1 MGSKSF
7 DDIIKAKLK
16 ELERLTGSGDW
27 EAFEQKY
34 EEHQTKEFD
43 QSIKDKLSQQGIL
56 PIASDWAFFEEMYDG
71 ELTGDFDQAIR
82 EKLSELDTMA
92 GPNDWDTFE
101 KLFEDDI
108 VGDEGRF
115 DRQIADKMDSINVP
129 YNSSHWVLLKKRLE
143 REEYI
148 ITSIYFAKIA
158 EAAILFLLLFT
169 FLNIFPGLSYH
180 QNPLTPIAENK
191 NHSINASKAYDEMEK
206 TTKEDLYKNNDQNLK
221 TAQNPI
227 LLNPTLQNS
236 TIPQS
241 EEKPTIA
248 SNLINAKT
256 GTLQPLEKNPIKL
269 VQYPQAK
276 SFTHQELSQY
286 VRPLLAQHTPLQN
299 EKMEIYRAV
308 RHHQVKENQVKG
320 QSFLGFSIAPTVNI
334 VNSPADFATNT
345 DPYSTDAL
353 GMEAGMLFSH
363 KKSKIELETGAFYGR
378 KSYNPLKNIET
389 TGNFTSGYVREA
401 SLNSI
406 SYDVV
411 SLPVMLKVHAIERA
425 DWNVYAGV
433 GTNFH
438 LITNAGYVIEKSG
451 AIIEDIESFQRGAQT
466 RSTTLAKKDFTQG
479 IFNDGNIH
487 DNLFMTLDFTVGVQG
502 AITDKLWFFLAPTLR
517 QHIGLAGI
525 GPNKDKVHSLG
536 VNLGIKKRI

>member
-7 DDIIKAKLK
+7 DNIIKTKLK
-16 ELERLTGSGDW
+16 ELEKLTGPGDW
-27 EAFEQKY
+27 EAFEHKY
-34 EEHQTKEFD
+34 MEEQANDFD
-43 QSIKDKLSQQGIL
+43 QSIKEKLSQPGMI
-56 PIASDWAFFEEMYDG
+56 PAASDWESFENMYAN
-71 ELTGDFDQAIR
+71 ELTGDFDHAIK
-82 EKLSELDTMA
+82 EKLSELDA
-92 GPNDWDTFE
+92 VSGPNDWDTFE
-101 KLFEDDI
+101 KMFEEDL
-108 VGDEGRF
+108 VGDEAKF
-115 DRQIADKMDSINVP
+115 DRQIADKMDNMNMP

-158 EAAILFLLLFT
+158 EAAIIFLLLFT

-180 QNPLTPIAENK
+180 QQSNTPIAEKSDNK
-191 NHSINASKAYDEMEK
+191 TNTAKSTEVLQSMTLEILNNNEEIQVKPSNAPSKLK
-206 TTKEDLYKNNDQNLK
+206 TTILNN
-221 TAQNPI
+221 T
-227 LLNPTLQNS
+227 PTNS
-236 TIPQS
+236 
-241 EEKPTIA
+241 EKRSPIA
-248 SNLINAKT
+248 SNLMLENTDLI
-256 GTLQPLEKNPIKL
+256 QPLERNPIGL
-269 VQYPQAK
+269 VQQNNSN
-276 SFTHQELSQY
+276 SFVHQELSQY
-286 VRPLLAQHTPLQN
+286 IRPLMVHHAPLAN
-299 EKMEIYRAV
+299 EKMEIYRAMQHN
-308 RHHQVKENQVKG
+308 RKNVKEVEG
-320 QSFLGFSIAPTVNI
+320 QSFLGLSFAPTVNI

-353 GMEAGMLFSH
+353 GLEAGAIFSH
-363 KKSKIELETGAFYGR
+363 KKSKFEMETGIFYAR

-389 TGNFTSGYVREA
+389 TGNFTAGYVTQA

-406 SYDVV
+406 AFDVV
-411 SLPVMLKVHAIERA
+411 SVPLLFKMHVIEDN
-425 DWNVYAGV
+425 DWNVFAGV

-487 DNLFMTLDFTVGVQG
+487 NNLFMTLDVTVGVQG
-502 AITDKLWFFLAPTLR
+502 AVTDNLWFFLAPTLR

-536 VNLGIKKRI
+536 INLGIKKRI